1 MSLSAAPK
9 LSALVNIRASF
20 YPVCVTY
27 PEIAYRGDMFCLWEF
42 WRALTKIQR
51 LLCHVRISS
60 HSDAPSSHILDA
72 SINGLSLDA
81 QIKTRVTGQNA
92 VTAFSN

>member
-1 MSLSAAPK
+1 MPLSAAPK
-9 LSALVNIRASF
+9 LSSLANIRASF
-20 YPVCVTY
+20 YTVCVTY

-42 WRALTKIQR
+42 WRALTEIQR
-51 LLCHVRISS
+51 LLCQVLISS
-60 HSDAPSSHILDA
+60 QSDARSSHVLDA

-92 VTAFSN
+92 VTAVSN